1 MSGKELTMDKS
12 KYQILTVDDF
22 VSMRRIIK
30 NQLSEMGF
38 QQVLEAENGQM
49 AWQVLESNR
58 IDIIISDWNMPK
70 MTGLELLKMVRADDR
85 FKDIPFLM
93 VTAESDK
100 DSVVQAV
107 KANVTNYI
115 LKPFTPD
122 KFKQKVD
129 QVMENM
135 KV

>member
-1 MSGKELTMDKS
+1 MDKS

-49 AWQVLESNR
+49 AWQVLETNR

-85 FKDIPFLM
+85 FKNIPFLM

-135 KV
+135 KG